1 VALDGHIKVWAD
13 GLSFASAF
21 SHPQHS
27 WARLKGSPAGR
38 VRTRVELCELNAL
51 RVEFP
56 QVQPLREH
64 FARRRRFSGTERK
77 KLL

>member
-1 VALDGHIKVWAD
+1 MY
-13 GLSFASAF
+13 
-21 SHPQHS
+21 S
-27 WARLKGSPAGR
+27 WARLKGSPARR